1 MTRSKLLAWLDAQ
14 AELCKD
20 MHKTRELLDKR
31 GNDFI
36 TNISVNSDLSLHIY
50 GIEKLI
56 DILPDKKFT
65 FEEFSISSEDR
76 PTTKISFKHS
86 GVKFYGL
93 SDKEVSYFV

>member
-20 MHKTRELLDKR
+20 MHKIRELLDMK

-36 TNISVNSDLSLHIY
+36 SNITVNSDLSLHIY

-65 FEEFSISSEDR
+65 FEEFPSEDR
-76 PTTKISFKHS
+76 PTTKISFMHNK
-86 GVKFYGL
+86 VRFYGL
-93 SDKEVSYFV
+93 SEKEVSYFV

>member
-20 MHKTRELLDKR
+20 MHKTRDLLDKK

-36 TNISVNSDLSLHIY
+36 TNISVNDNLSLHIY

-65 FEEFSISSEDR
+65 FEEFPSEDR
-76 PTTKISFKHS
+76 PITRISFKHS